1 MAHDAQLSVSDVQYR
16 PTETWNLLVLNDRNG
31 KIFVMATSSM
41 PLSPPIDHK
50 QEKIK
55 ARA

>member
-50 QEKIK
+50 QEK
-55 ARA
+55 